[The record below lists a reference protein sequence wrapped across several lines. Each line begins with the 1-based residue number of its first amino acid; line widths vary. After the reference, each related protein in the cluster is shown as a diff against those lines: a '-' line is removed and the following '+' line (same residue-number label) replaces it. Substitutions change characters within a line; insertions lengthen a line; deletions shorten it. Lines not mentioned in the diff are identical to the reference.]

1 MLYEDLRGIHED
13 IERLEQA
20 VADRV
25 LEDPKH
31 VRIPQSAS
39 SSHAHDRTYNSQ
51 IRSRLVRDHEINTFL
66 NRIQSQ
72 SQRGL
77 QLYREP
83 EARTREIQAISTGD
97 TFDTFRDEVSKIKSF
112 HERYP
117 NEPVENLERAYKRV
131 EDGGPQSGFAGD
143 IERLF
148 TGEEAYGRF
157 FDLTMLHEEYL
168 NLPGVKGVKK
178 VSYLQY
184 LDVFDA
190 FTPPKCNIT
199 RLDKMTEQYFSY
211 VGSLAQYLESFFRK
225 TKPLEDLDKLLKS
238 FEEEFEKEWEE
249 DKVAGWESARAAT
262 SSSSGPVTEGTGEGV
277 WCSDCAKEFKNDNVY
292 KAHLTGKKHIKAAEI
307 RSASGSTA
315 PTTTNGASTAV
326 ARLKERAVADREHRI
341 HKLAAAMQTERED
354 TRVNVERKAG
364 MTDKERKQELDALYA
379 EDEFATAAA
388 NGEEANSDDDE
399 EKVYNPLK
407 LPLAWDG
414 KPIPFWLYK
423 LHGLGVEFPCEICG
437 NYVYMGRRAFDKH
450 FSETRHVYGLQCL
463 GITRATGLFREI
475 TGIQEAERLWE
486 KLESDRRKEVER
498 KGGDGGEG
506 VVEMEDHEGNVMP
519 KKVYDDLARSGL
531 L

>member
-1 MLYEDLRGIHED
+1 M
-13 IERLEQA
+13 
-20 VADRV
+20 
-25 LEDPKH
+25 
-31 VRIPQSAS
+31 
-39 SSHAHDRTYNSQ
+39 
-51 IRSRLVRDHEINTFL
+51 RDHEIHTFL
-66 NRIQSQ
+66 DRIQSQ
-72 SQRGL
+72 SQRAL
-77 QLYREP
+77 QIYAERD
-83 EARTREIQAISTGD
+83 ARTQEVQAISTGD
-97 TFDTFRDEVSKIKSF
+97 TFETFRDEVSKIKSF

-117 NEPVENLERAYKRV
+117 NEPVENLERAYKRI

-143 IERLF
+143 IEGMF
-148 TGEEAYGRF
+148 TGEEAFGRF
-157 FDLTMLHEEYL
+157 FDLTMLHEEFL
-168 NLPGVKGVKK
+168 NLPGVKGVRK

-184 LDVFDA
+184 LDIFDA

-199 RLDKMTEQYFSY
+199 RQDKMTEDYFSY
-211 VGSLAQYLESFFRK
+211 VGSLAQYLESFMRR

-238 FEEEFEKEWEE
+238 FDEEFQKEWEE
-249 DKVAGWESARAAT
+249 DKIPGWESAKAST
-262 SSSSGPVTEGTGEGV
+262 SSSSGPVTEGTGDGV
-277 WCSDCAKEFKNDNVY
+277 WCPDCAKEFGNDNVY
-292 KAHLTGKKHIKAAEI
+292 KAHLTGRKHIKAAEARKTSGTI
-307 RSASGSTA
+307 AS
-315 PTTTNGASTAV
+315 TTINGAVGAM

-341 HKLAAAMQTERED
+341 RKLASAMQTERED

-364 MTDKERKQELDALYA
+364 MTDKERKQELDALFA
-379 EDEFATAAA
+379 EDAYTATPTK
-388 NGEEANSDDDE
+388 GGDDANSDDEE

-475 TGIQEAERLWE
+475 TGIQEATRLWE
-486 KLESDRRKEVER
+486 KLESDRLREVQR
-498 KGGDGGEG
+498 KGGENGEG

>member
-1 MLYEDLRGIHED
+1 MHFEDLRGTHED

-25 LEDPKH
+25 LEEPNHRRRALIK
-31 VRIPQSAS
+31 
-39 SSHAHDRTYNSQ
+39 
-51 IRSRLVRDHEINTFL
+51 DHEINNFL
-66 NRIQSQ
+66 DRIASQ
-72 SQRGL
+72 SRRAL
-77 QLYREP
+77 QIYADREALTQ
-83 EARTREIQAISTGD
+83 EVQAISTGD
-97 TFDTFRDEVSKIKSF
+97 TFETFRDEVSKIKAF

-117 NEPVENLERAYKRV
+117 HEPVENLERAYKRA

-143 IERLF
+143 FESMF
-148 TGEEAYGRF
+148 TGEEAFGRF
-157 FDLTMLHEEYL
+157 FDLIALHEEYL

-190 FTPPKCNIT
+190 FTPPKCNIS
-199 RLDKMTEQYFSY
+199 RQDKMTEEYFSY
-211 VGSLAQYLESFFRK
+211 VGSLSQYLEEFHRK
-225 TKPLEDLDKLLKS
+225 TRPLEDLDKLLKS
-238 FEEEFEKEWEE
+238 FEEEFQQEWEE
-249 DKVAGWESARAAT
+249 DKVPGWESTKAS

-277 WCSDCAKEFKNDNVY
+277 WCPDCAKEFKSDSVY
-292 KAHLTGKKHIKAAEI
+292 KAHLTGKKHIRAAEA
-307 RSASGSTA
+307 RAASGSA
-315 PTTTNGASTAV
+315 GPTTNNGASTAM
-326 ARLKERAVADREHRI
+326 ARLKERAVADREHRVRR
-341 HKLAAAMQTERED
+341 LASTMQTERED

-364 MTDKERKQELDALYA
+364 MTDKERKQEQEAQLLEEDA
-379 EDEFATAAA
+379 FATAPT
-388 NGEEANSDDDE
+388 NGADADSDDEE

-450 FSETRHVYGLQCL
+450 FSEQRHVYGLQCL

-486 KLESDRRKEVER
+486 KLESDRQKELAR
-498 KGGDGGEG
+498 KGGEGGEG

-519 KKVYDDLARSGL
+519 KRVYDDLARSGL

>member
-1 MLYEDLRGIHED
+1 M
-13 IERLEQA
+13 
-20 VADRV
+20 
-25 LEDPKH
+25 
-31 VRIPQSAS
+31 
-39 SSHAHDRTYNSQ
+39 
-51 IRSRLVRDHEINTFL
+51 RDHEIHTFL
-66 NRIQSQ
+66 DRIQSQ
-72 SQRGL
+72 SKRAL
-77 QLYREP
+77 EIYADR
-83 EARTREIQAISTGD
+83 EARTQEVQAISTGD
-97 TFDTFRDEVSKIKSF
+97 TFETFRDEIAKIKSF

-117 NEPVENLERAYKRV
+117 NEPVENLERAYKRT

-143 IERLF
+143 IESMF
-148 TGEEAYGRF
+148 TGEEAFGRF
-157 FDLTMLHEEYL
+157 FDLTMLHEEFL

-199 RLDKMTEQYFSY
+199 RQDKMTEEYFSY
-211 VGSLAQYLESFFRK
+211 VGSLAQYLESFLRR

-238 FEEEFEKEWEE
+238 FDEEFEKEWEE
-249 DKVAGWESARAAT
+249 DKVAGWESVKA
-262 SSSSGPVTEGTGEGV
+262 SSSTSSGPVTEGTGEGI
-277 WCSDCAKEFKNDNVY
+277 WCPECAKEFGNDNVY
-292 KAHLTGKKHIKAAEI
+292 KAHLTGKKHIKAVQAGK
-307 RSASGSTA
+307 ASGATA
-315 PTTTNGASTAV
+315 FTTNSGASGAL
-326 ARLKERAVADREHRI
+326 ARSKERAVADREHRI
-341 HKLAAAMQTERED
+341 RKLAATMQTQRED

-364 MTDKERKQELDALYA
+364 MTDKERKQELDALFA
-379 EDEFATAAA
+379 EDEYTASAT
-388 NGEEANSDDDE
+388 NGGEDANSDDDE

-450 FSETRHVYGLQCL
+450 FSEARHVYGLQCL

-475 TGIQEAERLWE
+475 TGIQEATRLWE
-486 KLESDRRKEVER
+486 KLESDRLREVQR
-498 KGGDGGEG
+498 KGGENGEG